1 MTFSTTSA
9 LETTTSYGPFTNI
22 IDVYGLKI
30 LGLGAIGTQPAVQDE
45 FLKKTAQTFKL
56 LLDPTSPGIDAAA
69 RGKALDGINSYNVIQ
84 RVGVGSYD
92 SYRPSLGSGAYSGWD
107 QVNDANN
114 AVDFIWH
121 LEGSNGTFSPSGKN
135 QATEL
140 LEHALHTLS
149 EFAFPA
155 AFPDELNVFS
165 YNGRA
170 DGISSDLYDAYQEAV
185 RNGVYDPSDYAD
197 ANDGSDGYAQLVL
210 REYVFCLIYAEWG
223 YTKAL
228 TQDGTLAPE
237 WSDSH
242 LSQEAIA
249 RDNPLGHKLFTENIS
264 KIISKPSITE
274 LQSIFQD
281 GDKGLSGYVPT
292 NSDDSSEPEPA
303 AIPAPEPEPE
313 PSTATSPSP
322 EPEPEPTPIPDDIE
336 TTAPTQHEEESKTET
351 VIQELDLFSRKG
363 KKKLKGKKGV
373 TNFIFKGNE
382 KLRKKN
388 ADVIINFNPKEGDRI
403 WLDQEAYGLE
413 NKAKVV
419 KCNSRNRL
427 RKLAKTN
434 HELIYFK
441 KKGFLYIN
449 GNGKDSWMGEPDEGG
464 LLAILKG
471 KPQLRNN
478 HIDFL

>member
-1 MTFSTTSA
+1 M
-9 LETTTSYGPFTNI
+9 
-22 IDVYGLKI
+22 
-30 LGLGAIGTQPAVQDE
+30 
-45 FLKKTAQTFKL
+45 
-56 LLDPTSPGIDAAA
+56 
-69 RGKALDGINSYNVIQ
+69 
-84 RVGVGSYD
+84 
-92 SYRPSLGSGAYSGWD
+92 
-107 QVNDANN
+107 
-114 AVDFIWH
+114 
-121 LEGSNGTFSPSGKN
+121 
-135 QATEL
+135 
-140 LEHALHTLS
+140 
-149 EFAFPA
+149 
-155 AFPDELNVFS
+155 
-165 YNGRA
+165 
-170 DGISSDLYDAYQEAV
+170 
-185 RNGVYDPSDYAD
+185 
-197 ANDGSDGYAQLVL
+197 
-210 REYVFCLIYAEWG
+210 
-223 YTKAL
+223 
-228 TQDGTLAPE
+228 
-237 WSDSH
+237 
-242 LSQEAIA
+242 
-249 RDNPLGHKLFTENIS
+249 
-264 KIISKPSITE
+264 
-274 LQSIFQD
+274 QSIFQD

-303 AIPAPEPEPE
+303 AIPAPEPEPEPE

-403 WLDQEAYGLE
+403 WLDQEAYGLG